1 MRVIDADFAGYVRAR
16 QLGLLR
22 GAWLVTGD
30 ARRTEQ
36 LVLGVLTS
44 LAGRWRHLPDASPEA
59 FVRARVHRDAVAA
72 AAVIAPADGRALGA
86 PALALLPPRDRAV
99 LVLRFGEG
107 RSVDETAEALGIAR
121 HRAREAERDGRHA
134 LARSDGAAPT
144 GPEIRALLEEASAGV
159 LEVDLAERAWQQALL
174 QRSATRRRVLSG
186 FVIAA
191 VWAAGVWAGDRG
203 QAIIPTT
210 GPTGFPGVTRPA
222 LPTTADPTPVPQA
235 AEAVWHTSADG
246 PKYVVAPA
254 AGTEAS
260 QPLLATG
267 LTPVIDPNRPHELA
281 SSHRPSGL
289 KALGDAVYLEE
300 RSPGQ
305 WVPVVVW
312 GDGRLFTLDTVALA
326 GLRTGPG
333 IGGPPLDV
341 WAFSGDKTSL
351 AFPQPGR
358 VVVVDVGTRT
368 AHDIAI
374 PSPDLQWAGWLGGYV
389 RAGSATG
396 TWSPGLSPRWPAPD
410 PPRSPGARE
419 FRVENGRTVLD
430 QHLPDPSARP
440 VPVDWPH
447 TRPLGETV
455 SDAAQYA
462 SAFALGP
469 GQDRHLQAAA
479 PRTVI
484 VATNRMGYERM
495 LVFGEEQPRDPGCCT
510 VLGWTVRGE
519 VLYLSV
525 APSGTWIMGWNPES
539 GIVSRVC
546 RFLTSATVPPVIALG
561 ARFTVG

>member
-1 MRVIDADFAGYVRAR
+1 MRVMDADFAGYVRAR

-30 ARRTEQ
+30 ARRAEQ

-44 LAGRWRHLPDASPEA
+44 LAGRWRHLPDTSPEA

-72 AAVIAPADGRALGA
+72 AIAPADGRSLGA
-86 PALALLPPRDRAV
+86 PPLALLPPRDRAV
-99 LVLRFGEG
+99 LVLRFWER
-107 RSVDETAEALGIAR
+107 RSMDETAEALGIAR

-144 GPEIRALLEEASAGV
+144 ALQIRALLEEASAGV
-159 LEVDLAERAWQQALL
+159 LEVDLAERAWLQALL
-174 QRSATRRRVLSG
+174 QRSTTRRRLLTG
-186 FVIAA
+186 LVIAA
-191 VWAAGVWAGDRG
+191 VAAGVWAGGRG
-203 QAIIPTT
+203 QTIISTS
-210 GPTGFPGVTRPA
+210 GPTGFTRVTGLA
-222 LPTTADPTPVPQA
+222 LPTTAELTPVPQA
-235 AEAVWHTSADG
+235 AEAVWHTTANG
-246 PKYVVAPA
+246 PKYVVAPE

-267 LTPVIDPNRPHELA
+267 LTPVIDPRRPHELA

-326 GLRTGPG
+326 DLRTGPG

-351 AFPQPGR
+351 AFPQPGA
-358 VVVVDVGTRT
+358 VVVVDVGTRM
-368 AHDIAI
+368 AHDVAI
-374 PSPDLQWAGWLGGYV
+374 PSLDLQWAGWLGGYV
-389 RAGSATG
+389 RAGSAAG
-396 TWSPGLSPRWPAPD
+396 TWSPGLSPRWPGPD
-410 PPRSPGARE
+410 APRSPGARE
-419 FRVENGRTVLD
+419 FRMENGRTVLD
-430 QHLPDPSARP
+430 LHLPDPSARP
-440 VPVDWPH
+440 VLVDWPH

-455 SDAAQYA
+455 SNAAQYA

-469 GQDRHLQAAA
+469 GQDRGLQAAA

-495 LVFGEEQPRDPGCCT
+495 LVFGEERPRDPGCCT

-539 GIVSRVC
+539 GIVSRVS

-561 ARFTVG
+561 VRFTVG